1 MYKIIA
7 FSNQKGGV
15 AKSTSVINLAG
26 ILGEL
31 GKKILVLDLDP
42 QSNATQGL
50 SVNVEPG
57 KATVYDCLVKD
68 IPLDEAIFKTGF
80 KNIDIVPA
88 TLELANAELEVAAS
102 FGREMLLSESIK
114 NSKNLDYDYIL
125 IDLPPNLG
133 LYTINGL
140 SAADEV
146 IIPVDAGVFSLSGV
160 QQLLK
165 IIYKVKSKMNPRL
178 NIAGVVFT
186 KVDSRTKHAKEVREV
201 LALEFKELLFE
212 TQIRQNVKIAEAQA
226 EGKPINYY
234 CNDCRGTEEY
244 KMLAEE
250 LINRELKK

>member
-1 MYKIIA
+1 MKIIA

-26 ILGEL
+26 FLGEL
-31 GKKILVLDLDP
+31 GKKILVVDLDP

-50 SVNVEPG
+50 SVEVEPSNP
-57 KATVYDCLVKD
+57 TIYDCLVKD
-68 IPLDEAIFKTGF
+68 RPLSESIYQTVF
-80 KNIDIVPA
+80 KNVDIVPA
-88 TLELANAELEVAAS
+88 TLELANAELEVAAA

-114 NSKNLDYDYIL
+114 NSNKFAYDYIL

-146 IIPVDAGVFSLSGV
+146 IIPVDAGIFSLSGV

-186 KVDSRTKHAKEVREV
+186 KVDSRTKHAKEVQEV
-201 LALEFKELLFE
+201 LEAEFKDLLFN
-212 TQIRQNVKIAEAQA
+212 TQIHQNVKIAEAQA

-234 CNDCRGTEEY
+234 CRDCKGAEEY
-244 KMLAEE
+244 KALAEE
-250 LINRELKK
+250 LMDREA

>member
-1 MYKIIA
+1 MKIIA

-31 GKKILVLDLDP
+31 GKKILVIDMDP

-50 SVNVEPG
+50 SIEVEPG
-57 KATVYDCLVKD
+57 KMTIYDCLVKD
-68 IPLDEAIFKTGF
+68 KPFSEAIFRTEF

-88 TLELANAELEVAAS
+88 TLELANAELEVAAA
-102 FGREMLLSESIK
+102 FGREMLLAESIK
-114 NSKNLDYDYIL
+114 NSGALPYDYIL

-146 IIPVDAGVFSLSGV
+146 IIPVDAGVFSLTGV

-165 IIYKVKSKMNPRL
+165 IIYKIKSKMNPRL
-178 NIAGVVFT
+178 DITGVVFT
-186 KVDSRTKHAKEVREV
+186 KVDSRTKHAKEVQEV
-201 LALEFKELLFE
+201 LETEFKNLLFN
-212 TQIRQNVKIAEAQA
+212 TQIHQNVKIAEAQA

-234 CNDCRGTEEY
+234 CRDCKGAAEY
-244 KMLAEE
+244 KALAEE
-250 LINRELKK
+250 LIDRES